1 MRETDIL
8 LLLLRE
14 ILTDINFFF
23 FLAEISRLIKG
34 GGVYHG
40 LTRTQV
46 APGLIKEADLV
57 EGTLLLLRVGKSS
70 YFVAEVV

>member
-23 FLAEISRLIKG
+23 FLAEYIEAQTILIDHNEIAQYWISMDYIM
-34 GGVYHG
+34 Y
-40 LTRTQV
+40 
-46 APGLIKEADLV
+46 
-57 EGTLLLLRVGKSS
+57 LRRIDINELDEPSIETPT
-70 YFVAEVV
+70 F

>member
-1 MRETDIL
+1 M
-8 LLLLRE
+8 
-14 ILTDINFFF
+14 
-23 FLAEISRLIKG
+23 IKG

>member
-14 ILTDINFFF
+14 ILTDINFF

-57 EGTLLLLRVGKSS
+57 EGTLFLLRVGKSS